1 MTTNFDQ
8 GGSQFRNDGA
18 KRPGSRPR
26 QYMIAPVQTGFT
38 EQKLLELINRV
49 IGIETV
55 RTHAASGVISP
66 PIAVVLATDD
76 KIATLRRTTGDM
88 LVIEADGTLRAAT
101 FPGLWPPVRATTV
114 TPLGPVV
121 TIQVQVLGD
130 GGQALENAE
139 VQIVG
144 EHWATQGLTDN
155 NGQAALSLYG
165 ELPET
170 ITQLLVKPRSN
181 CWGFSQHRP
190 QLRADAVNTIVLQPL
205 IPQDERGWGGKAM
218 RFDRLPQECR
228 GAGTKIA
235 LIDSGI
241 ATSQPQLAGVTHGI
255 ALRGGDAAAWTQDV
269 VGHGTLCA
277 GVISAV
283 PRGTNNIRGGAVDAE
298 LHVCKLP
305 PDARCSDIVEAIEYC
320 LQNSIDIVCLGYG
333 GQRSSAIVEQRIMM
347 AKQQGIAIVAAA
359 GNSAGPVQFPACSP
373 HVLAIG
379 AIGQIGC
386 YPSDSPHALH
396 AASARSLPGGLFVPA
411 FSCGGPELDLCA
423 PGVAVIS
430 CQAPDGYAAADG
442 TSLAASY
449 VAALAAVVLAHHADF
464 RRDFAK
470 RDFRRVERLFQILK
484 DTAQPIGHPWQT
496 GAGLPDATR
505 SLGLISPPWRAEL
518 PFDGGLA
525 EMRQAI
531 RQMDPVNTAQFSDGF
546 VPIFEPP
553 RGPAMVTNLPLNPFP
568 AIMAGDGESE
578 MDAAT
583 ARALKVAMTLAG
595 LTSGF

>member
-8 GGSQFRNDGA
+8 GDSQFRGDGA

-38 EQKLLELINRV
+38 EQKLLELVNRV
-49 IGIETV
+49 VGIETV
-55 RTHAASGVISP
+55 RTHAARGVISP

-88 LVIEADGTLRAAT
+88 LVIEADSALRAAA
-101 FPGLWPPVRATTV
+101 FPGLWPPVRAITV
-114 TPLGPVV
+114 TPLGPGV
-121 TIQVQVLGD
+121 TIQMQVLSD
-130 GGQALENAE
+130 GGQAIENAE

-144 EHWATQGLTDN
+144 EHWATQGLTDKS
-155 NGQAALSLYG
+155 GQVSLSLYG

-190 QLRADAVNTIVLQPL
+190 QLRVDAINPVVLQPL
-205 IPQDERGWGGKAM
+205 ITQDGRGWGGKAM

-235 LIDSGI
+235 LIDSGV

-255 ALRGGDAAAWTQDV
+255 ALRGSDASGWTYDV

-277 GVISAV
+277 GVISAL
-283 PRGTNNIRGGAVDAE
+283 PSGTNNIRGGAVDAE

-320 LQNSIDIVCLGYG
+320 LQNGIDIVCLGYG
-333 GQRSSAIVEQRIMM
+333 GQGSSAIVEQRIMM

-373 HVLAIG
+373 HVLAVG
-379 AIGQIGC
+379 AIGQIDS

-396 AASARSLPGGLFVPA
+396 AVSAQSLPGGLFLPA
-411 FSCGGPELDLCA
+411 FSCGGAELDLCA

-449 VAALAAVVLAHHADF
+449 VAALAAVVLAHHTDF
-464 RRDFAK
+464 RRGFAR

-484 DTAQPIGHPWQT
+484 DTAQPIGQPWQT

-505 SLGLISPPWRAEL
+505 ALGLTSPHWQAEL
-518 PFDGGLA
+518 PLDGGLA

-531 RQMDPVNTAQFSDGF
+531 RQMDQVNSAQVSDGF
-546 VPIFEPP
+546 APTFEPP
-553 RGPAMVTNLPLNPFP
+553 RGPAIVTNVPLDPFP
-568 AIMAGDGESE
+568 ATMAGDDKSD
-578 MDAAT
+578 MDVT
-583 ARALKVAMTLAG
+583 ARALKVAMRLAG